1 MKTTKYFFLL
11 FSLFNFNYGIGQNI
25 CTNGNFDTYT
35 SPPNAYSQICFASGW
50 LSPSG
55 ICALVAGTGSP
66 DYYSTLGS
74 GGAQAPAT
82 WWATVMPHSGVGMA
96 GFATWYNSP
105 NYREYIYRQ
114 LGSPMTIGQTYQVT
128 FWVSN
133 GVSWLHLV
141 GTNNIGVNFS
151 MSPLVQTLGNPI
163 LLTPQLETS
172 GVIYDTGWKQ
182 VSFTYTATA
191 AYQYVTIGNFHNDAA
206 TIHTSFGSGT
216 YANYGCYYYIDDVV
230 IQPATPLPVTLLSF
244 SGENK
249 NDVIHLEWSTATENN
264 NAYFEIGKSLDGF
277 EFNFLGT
284 VAGNGNST
292 QQLNY
297 EFDDKTPLHGI
308 NYYRLKQ
315 TDFNGHFQYS
325 EIVAVNNKTEMKIS
339 LATSMV
345 PGNLTL
351 YFSIANNGI
360 VTITDIRGKT
370 INSILLDPEENELH
384 IDLSKFAKGIY
395 FISITDGEENKYL
408 KVSNY

>member
-1 MKTTKYFFLL
+1 MH
-11 FSLFNFNYGIGQNI
+11 FNYGIAQNI

-55 ICALVAGTGSP
+55 ICSLVAGTGSP

-163 LLTPQLETS
+163 LLTPQLETT

-191 AYQYVTIGNFHNDAA
+191 AYQYVTIGNFHNDA
-206 TIHTSFGSGT
+206 TTTHTSFGSGT

-230 IQPATPLPVTLLSF
+230 IQPAAPLPVSLLAF
-244 SGENK
+244 TVENK
-249 NDVIHLEWSTATENN
+249 NNVNHLEWSTATEIN
-264 NAYFEIGKSLDGF
+264 NAYFEIEKSTNGND
-277 EFNFLGT
+277 FLPIGI
-284 VAGNGNST
+284 VEGGGNST
-292 QQLNY
+292 EVLNY
-297 EFDDKTPLHGI
+297 ETDDRNAASGI
-308 NYYRLKQ
+308 NYYKLKQ
-315 TDFNGHFQYS
+315 VDYNGTYRYS
-325 EIVAVNNKTEMKIS
+325 EIIAINNKPSTNHCFAYSDEATGNFILSCHPSDLLQIQVITTDGKVIQNIERINNTESKII
-339 LATSMV
+339 LDK
-345 PGNLTL
+345 
-351 YFSIANNGI
+351 FRNGI
-360 VTITDIRGKT
+360 YIIRVYDGITTDYIKV
-370 INSILLDPEENELH
+370 
-384 IDLSKFAKGIY
+384 
-395 FISITDGEENKYL
+395 ISNQ
-408 KVSNY
+408 